1 MIYIHN
7 AHKTA
12 THNTI
17 NGDKIIMNK
26 KIITATL
33 LSSSSIAS
41 IHVINRLQNFLKTSK
56 NLLSSSEN
64 QYYKWRFGNVRY
76 NKKGKGSPLLF
87 IHDLTSGSSS
97 YEFHRL
103 ADNLT
108 DQHEIYTLD
117 LLGHG
122 LSDKPSITYTNNLYE
137 QLITDFT
144 KNIIGKKT
152 SVIATGYSAPFIIMA
167 CHNNPNFFDKMI
179 FINPQSLYS
188 QNQIPSKQ
196 LRVLKFLIETPVLG
210 TFIYNILNTR
220 YSFEKTFKEKYF
232 YDKSKIKQKYISNYL
247 ESSQLSGYFS
257 KYAFAS
263 FVAKYMN
270 TNIIHALKEINN
282 SILMIG
288 GKEKEDIETNL
299 ENYAYYN
306 NSIELEYIPET
317 KHLPQLEAPDK
328 VLELIKLFI

>member
-1 MIYIHN
+1 
-7 AHKTA
+7 
-12 THNTI
+12 
-17 NGDKIIMNK
+17 MNK
-26 KIITATL
+26 KILTITL

-41 IHVINRLQNFLKTSK
+41 IHVINKIQNFLHTSK
-56 NLLSSSEN
+56 NLLTNPEN
-64 QYYKWRFGNVRY
+64 KYYKWRFGNIRY
-76 NKKGKGSPLLF
+76 NKIGKGTPLLF

-103 ADNLT
+103 VDNLT
-108 DQHEIYTLD
+108 DQHEIYTMD

-144 KNIIGKKT
+144 KNVIGKKT
-152 SVIATGYSAPFIIMA
+152 SVISTGYSVPFVIMA

-196 LRVLKFLIETPVLG
+196 LKFLKFLLEIPVIG
-210 TFIYNILNTR
+210 TFIYNILNTKS
-220 YSFEKTFKEKYF
+220 SFEKVFNEEYF
-232 YDKSKIKQKYISNYL
+232 YDKSKISQMYISNYL
-247 ESSQLSGYFS
+247 ESAKLSGYFA
-257 KYAFAS
+257 KYSFAS

-270 TNIIHALKEINN
+270 TNILHALKEINN
-282 SILMIG
+282 SILIIG
-288 GKEKEDIETNL
+288 GKEKEDIETIL

-317 KHLPQLEAPDK
+317 KHLPQLESPDR
-328 VLELIKLFI
+328 VLNLIKWFV